1 VETGWLE
8 VFRAVADTGSF
19 TAAAGQL
26 GYTQSAVS
34 RQIAALETDLGAV
47 LFDRLPRG
55 ARLTEAGRR
64 LIDHTGPVLDRLDTA
79 RRELSDL
86 RDLSA
91 GQLRLGAFP
100 TADADLVPR
109 ALAEFRARHPE
120 IEVFHRDGLTAELVA
135 ALRSGD
141 LDLAVINGYPDRI
154 ATLDG
159 IELVHLWD
167 EPILVALPPGHRMA
181 NRRTVRLAELAG
193 EDWIAASTDPRET
206 LISAFLRQDFRPTIA
221 YTIADWTAKLGFVA
235 AGLGIT
241 LLPALGA
248 TGVRP
253 DLRLVSL
260 HRDDA
265 PVRGVYAGTVGST
278 DSATAFVP
286 YLRRAVRVL
295 NRALSERQRQPE

>member
-1 VETGWLE
+1 METGWLE

-64 LIDHTGPVLDRLDTA
+64 LIDHTGPVLDRLDVA

-86 RDLSA
+86 RDLTS
-91 GQLRLGAFP
+91 GRLRVGAFP

-109 ALAEFRARHPE
+109 ALAEFRATHPD
-120 IEVFHRDGLTAELVA
+120 IEVLHRDELTTELVA
-135 ALRSGD
+135 ALRAGD

-154 ATLDG
+154 ATLEG

-167 EPILVALPPGHRMA
+167 EPILVALPLGHRLA
-181 NRRTVRLAELAG
+181 NRRTVRLIELAG

-206 LISAFLRQDFRPTIA
+206 LISAFLRQDFRPTVT

-235 AGLGIT
+235 AGLGVT
-241 LLPALGA
+241 LVPALGA
-248 TGVRP
+248 TGIRP

-260 HRDDA
+260 HREDA
-265 PVRGVYAGTVGST
+265 PVRGVYAASIGAG
-278 DSATAFVP
+278 DSAAAFVP

-295 NRALSERQRQPE
+295 NRALTERRSAD